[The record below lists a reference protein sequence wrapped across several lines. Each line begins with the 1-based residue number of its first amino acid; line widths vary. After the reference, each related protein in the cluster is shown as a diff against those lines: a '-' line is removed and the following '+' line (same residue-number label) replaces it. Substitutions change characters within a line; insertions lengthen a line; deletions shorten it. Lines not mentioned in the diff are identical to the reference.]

1 MGHSYPL
8 ILLTAGVLILG
19 SLAAS
24 RFTGRFGVPSLLA
37 ILSVGLL
44 FGNGEYGFNYNYP
57 SPTLHFSEIA
67 LSIIIFAGGFDSNW
81 KKVKPILG
89 QGLSLA
95 TLGVLTT
102 MLIIGAITHW
112 LLHWSWL
119 EALLLGAVVSSTDAA
134 AVFSILESSNLKL
147 KNGVREVLE
156 LESGT
161 NDPMGFFLTTSL
173 CTLLLATNE
182 ESVGLLSMTGS
193 FFWTMSIGSLS
204 GWGAGKTMLLFADK
218 SELKPGQYPV
228 VLLACVI
235 ILYAVNVLLGGSA
248 FLAVFVAGMVIGNS
262 AWLQR
267 VINLEFFKS
276 LSWLMETS
284 LFLLLGLQVYLFELD
299 EVVWEALLIALLLIF
314 VARPI
319 GTFLSLA
326 FFPKV
331 TWHAKTFYAWVG
343 LRGATPIVFALIP
356 VVQQVPDATKIFNIA
371 FIIVIVSMLLQGT
384 TVAKMAKWTGM
395 KIPKKEKEKE
405 REEVQNI

>member
-1 MGHSYPL
+1 MEHSYPL

-44 FGNGEYGFNYNYP
+44 FGNGEYGFNYNFP
-57 SPTLHFSEIA
+57 GPTLHFSEIA
-67 LSIIIFAGGFDSNW
+67 LCIIIFAGGFESNW
-81 KKVKPILG
+81 KKVQPILG
-89 QGLSLA
+89 QGIALA
-95 TLGVLTT
+95 TLGVLIT
-102 MLIIGAITHW
+102 MLIVGSITHW

-134 AVFSILESSNLKL
+134 AVFSILESNNLKL
-147 KNGVREVLE
+147 KSGIREVLE

-161 NDPMGFFLTTSL
+161 NDPMGFFLTISL
-173 CTLLLATNE
+173 CGLLIATEQPPTLLT
-182 ESVGLLSMTGS
+182 MTGD
-193 FFWTMSIGSLS
+193 FLWTMSVGGIS
-204 GWGAGKTMLLFADK
+204 GWAVGKTMLLFADR

-228 VLLACVI
+228 VLLAWI
-235 ILYAVNVLLGGSA
+235 LILYAINALMGGSA
-248 FLAVFVAGMVIGNS
+248 FLAVYVAGMVLGNS
-262 AWLQR
+262 PWLQR
-267 VINLEFFKS
+267 AINLEFFRS

-284 LFLLLGLQVYLFELD
+284 LFLILGLQVYLFELD
-299 EVVWEALLIALLLIF
+299 NVVWEALLIALLLIF

-331 TWHAKTFYAWVG
+331 TWQAKTFYAWVG

-356 VVQQVPDATKIFNIA
+356 VVRQVPDATKIFNIA

-384 TVAKMAKWTGM
+384 TVAKVARWTRM
-395 KIPKKEKEKE
+395 KVIDKNGVKHT
-405 REEVQNI
+405 I

>member
-1 MGHSYPL
+1 MGHSYPF

-44 FGNGEYGFNYNYP
+44 FGNGEYGFDYNYP
-57 SPTLHFSEIA
+57 VPTLHFSEIA
-67 LSIIIFAGGFDSNW
+67 LCIIIFAGGFESNW
-81 KKVKPILG
+81 KKVRPILG
-89 QGLSLA
+89 QGLALA
-95 TLGVLTT
+95 TLGVLIT
-102 MLIIGAITHW
+102 MLIVGGVTHW
-112 LLHWSWL
+112 VLHWPWL

-134 AVFSILESSNLKL
+134 AVFSILESTNLKL
-147 KNGVREVLE
+147 KSGVREVLE

-161 NDPMGFFLTTSL
+161 NDPMGFFLTISL
-173 CTLLLATNE
+173 C
-182 ESVGLLSMTGS
+182 GLLIATEQPPGPLIMIGD
-193 FFWTMSIGSLS
+193 FLWTMSVGGLS
-204 GWGAGKTMLLFADK
+204 GWAVGKTMLLFADK

-228 VLLACVI
+228 VLLAWI
-235 ILYAVNVLLGGSA
+235 LILYAINVLMGGSA
-248 FLAVFVAGMVIGNS
+248 FLAVFVAGMVLGNS
-262 AWLQR
+262 PWLQR

-284 LFLLLGLQVYLFELD
+284 LFLILALQVYLFELD
-299 EVVWEALLIALLLIF
+299 NVAWEALLIALLLIF

-331 TWHAKTFYAWVG
+331 PWQAKTFYAWVG

-384 TVAKMAKWTGM
+384 TVAKVAEWTKM
-395 KIPKKEKEKE
+395 KVPQKEKVVPT
-405 REEVQNI
+405 EEVQNI